1 MEVDELYR
9 VDSLKVMQTKTF
21 SLIEALINVL
31 TGWLVALATQLLVY
45 PFFNINITLLA
56 NIKLSIIFVLVSL
69 IRVYLIRRLFNYFL
83 KL

>member
-69 IRVYLIRRLFNYFL
+69 IRVYLIRRLFNYF
-83 KL
+83 

>member
-1 MEVDELYR
+1 LEVDELYR

-69 IRVYLIRRLFNYFL
+69 IRVYLIRRLFNYF
-83 KL
+83 